1 MQAVGSPAIP
11 WSFCCD
17 LLPCFLDLTQCGHS
31 RVTYRVTLFRFSCI
45 LIQVGIKQVIRPP
58 WLHVKV
64 FQNLFDLI
72 ILKNLGSHLQG
83 IENFNKIN
91 YSAVFQR
98 CNASTVFSKI
108 NTTTSETQV
117 SIINCIFREGNRD
130 TELCHHCPR
139 WQPRSPHSGPFF

>member
-1 MQAVGSPAIP
+1 M
-11 WSFCCD
+11 
-17 LLPCFLDLTQCGHS
+17 
-31 RVTYRVTLFRFSCI
+31 
-45 LIQVGIKQVIRPP
+45 
-58 WLHVKV
+58 
-64 FQNLFDLI
+64 
-72 ILKNLGSHLQG
+72 QG

-139 WQPRSPHSGPFF
+139 